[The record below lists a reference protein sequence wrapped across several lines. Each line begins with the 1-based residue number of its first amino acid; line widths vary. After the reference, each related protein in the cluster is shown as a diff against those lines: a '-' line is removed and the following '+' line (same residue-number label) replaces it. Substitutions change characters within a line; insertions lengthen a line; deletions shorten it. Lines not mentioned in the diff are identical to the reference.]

1 VTDGEESLVGI
12 GTAMRA
18 IDAEIE
24 YAARSDAKVLIT
36 GESGVGKEVIARLVH
51 QRSRRAHTPLVTVN
65 CAGIPDSLL
74 ESALFGHVKGSFT
87 GAYRDRLGLLEMAH
101 QGTIFLDEIGEMSLR
116 MQALL
121 LRFLEN
127 GEIQRV
133 GADRVQSRVNVRVI
147 AATNRNLLE
156 RIGSKDF
163 REDLYYR
170 LNVIHITIPPLRAR
184 REDIPAFL
192 DYFLRSYAERHGVPP
207 PELEPEAIAHLV
219 AYDWPGNV
227 RELKNVAER
236 LIVRS
241 RSGIL
246 TIADLPAELQQWG
259 RPAAVRAP
267 AAVPTSVAD
276 DLYDRL
282 VMHRESFWTVV
293 YPAFMARDLTR
304 ADLRTVLRR
313 GLQQTGGNYKVLVQ
327 LFNMPP
333 TDYKRFLNFLRK
345 HECHVPF
352 ARASR
357 GRRVIPTRHL
367 RSFQPRPS
375 RSQFQKHQSF
385 QQNTGL
391 AASLEKISV
400 LERACATVNR
410 REPGDS
416 DRQGGDRL
424 RHAVRR
430 QGPHHRRQRRR
441 QGSDRAPRPPGQPA
455 GAHAARGAELR
466 GDPRRT
472 ARVGALRPREGQL
485 HGRAP

>member
-1 VTDGEESLVGI
+1 MVGETGHPVKDTAESLVGI
-12 GTAMRA
+12 GTAIRA
-18 IDAEIE
+18 IEAEIE

-51 QRSRRAHTPLVTVN
+51 QRSRRVHTPLVTIN

-133 GADRVQSRVNVRVI
+133 GADRIQSRVDVRVI

-156 RIGSKDF
+156 RIASKDF

-170 LNVIHITIPPLRAR
+170 LNVIHITIPPLRTR
-184 REDIPAFL
+184 REDIPVFL
-192 DYFLRSYAERHGVPP
+192 EYFLRSYAERHGVRP
-207 PELEPEAIAHLV
+207 PELAPDSLAHLV

-241 RSGIL
+241 RTGLITL
-246 TIADLPAELQQWG
+246 TDLPSEIQQWG
-259 RPAAVRAP
+259 RP
-267 AAVPTSVAD
+267 PTVLPPIVGTSTAD
-276 DLYDRL
+276 ELFERL
-282 VMHRESFWTVV
+282 VTNRESFWSVI
-293 YPAFMARDLTR
+293 YPAFMSRDLTR
-304 ADLRTVLRR
+304 ADLRAVLRR
-313 GLQQTGGNYKVLVQ
+313 GLQQTGGNYKMLVQ

-352 ARASR
+352 
-357 GRRVIPTRHL
+357 
-367 RSFQPRPS
+367 
-375 RSQFQKHQSF
+375 
-385 QQNTGL
+385 
-391 AASLEKISV
+391 
-400 LERACATVNR
+400 
-410 REPGDS
+410 
-416 DRQGGDRL
+416 
-424 RHAVRR
+424 
-430 QGPHHRRQRRR
+430 QRF
-441 QGSDRAPRPPGQPA
+441 
-455 GAHAARGAELR
+455 
-466 GDPRRT
+466 RT
-472 ARVGALRPREGQL
+472 ARPSEEAQVEDV
-485 HGRAP
+485 

>member
-1 VTDGEESLVGI
+1 VKDTSESLVGI
-12 GTAMRA
+12 GTAIRA
-18 IDAEIE
+18 IEAEIE

-51 QRSRRAHTPLVTVN
+51 QRSRRAHTPLVTIN

-133 GADRVQSRVNVRVI
+133 GADRVQSRVDVRVI

-156 RIGSKDF
+156 RIASKDF

-170 LNVIHITIPPLRAR
+170 LNVIHITIPALRAR
-184 REDIPAFL
+184 REDIPVFL
-192 DYFLRSYAERHGVPP
+192 DYFLRSYAERHGVRP
-207 PELEPEAIAHLV
+207 PELAPDALAHLV

-227 RELKNVAER
+227 RELKNAAER

-241 RSGIL
+241 RTGLITL
-246 TIADLPAELQQWG
+246 TDLPAEIQQWG
-259 RPAAVRAP
+259 RPVVAQPAP
-267 AAVPTSVAD
+267 VGASVAD
-276 DLYDRL
+276 ELYERL
-282 VMHRESFWTVV
+282 VTHRESFWSVI

-304 ADLRTVLRR
+304 ADLRAVLRR

-352 ARASR
+352 
-357 GRRVIPTRHL
+357 
-367 RSFQPRPS
+367 
-375 RSQFQKHQSF
+375 
-385 QQNTGL
+385 
-391 AASLEKISV
+391 
-400 LERACATVNR
+400 
-410 REPGDS
+410 
-416 DRQGGDRL
+416 
-424 RHAVRR
+424 
-430 QGPHHRRQRRR
+430 QRF
-441 QGSDRAPRPPGQPA
+441 
-455 GAHAARGAELR
+455 
-466 GDPRRT
+466 RT
-472 ARVGALRPREGQL
+472 ARPYASAREVTEDV
-485 HGRAP
+485 